1 MIKMNQTQTLTDATR
16 MTSELNTTVEDYIRR
31 CNENINN
38 SANELKEWHRPIS
51 KVQFWAM
58 LKSGAEKIFLERGVK
73 REFVCDD
80 NNRHVIEQ
88 MYLYLIGSEKCEWN
102 INKGIYLMGKV
113 GCGKSVLLT
122 SFLNML
128 EILTRHII
136 IKCHAKTLDELIDDK
151 GLDALSSR
159 PMMIDELGRENIEQ
173 NNFGKKIKPV
183 IDLFSL
189 RYERGGRTFVTSNF
203 TLDTLE
209 SKKDASGKVIENRYG
224 NFIRTRMDE
233 MMNIV
238 TLTGDNRREKY
249 EM

>member
-1 MIKMNQTQTLTDATR
+1 MEIKTQTQTLTDASR
-16 MTSELNTTVEDYIRR
+16 MTSDLNTIVDDYIRR
-31 CNENINN
+31 CNENISN
-38 SANELKEWHRPIS
+38 SANELKEWHRPVS
-51 KVQFWAM
+51 KAQFWAM

-88 MYLYLIGSEKCEWN
+88 MYLYLIGSDKCEWN

-136 IKCHAKTLDELIDDK
+136 IKCHAKTLDELIDNK

-159 PMMIDELGRENIEQ
+159 PLMIDELGRENIEQ